1 MDNVAAGV
9 ICLDEAGQIQ
19 SFSRSAEKM
28 FGYAADEV
36 IGQNFSMLML
46 EEHDGCLSPPLTTDQ
61 GKIVAKE
68 SL

>member
-1 MDNVAAGV
+1 
-9 ICLDEAGQIQ
+9 
-19 SFSRSAEKM
+19 